1 MADLTALPAP
11 LLYLAMMRS
20 SFGATTSHGAESVSS
35 AFAVDQCNLA
45 AGECVASIP
54 IWAELRA
61 PWNSRN
67 EETRDARGVS
77 PRHDVARTTP

>member
-54 IWAELRA
+54 ILGGAPRA
-61 PWNSRN
+61 VEFAKRRN
-67 EETRDARGVS
+67 ARRS
-77 PRHDVARTTP
+77 WRQPAS